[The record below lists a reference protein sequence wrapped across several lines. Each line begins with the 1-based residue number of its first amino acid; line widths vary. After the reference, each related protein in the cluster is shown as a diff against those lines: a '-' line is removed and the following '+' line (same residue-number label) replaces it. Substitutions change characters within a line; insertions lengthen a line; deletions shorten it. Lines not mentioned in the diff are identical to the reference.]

1 MKPTNLF
8 LALVLVV
15 AGLGSEPKEMNGLN
29 RSLLQAAADGNMEIV
44 EAFLPKGEV
53 GGSEPLEGTFDLQRF
68 FNDEITAGKTLI
80 SIPPG
85 QYRVTPRNGE
95 HLHLEGLRD
104 IQIIADGV
112 EMVCTETVRA
122 LTLIDCRNV
131 TLRGLTIDYD
141 PLPFTQGRIVK
152 LSDDSMI
159 HEIEL
164 FEGFPESAQIEN
176 YKYEV
181 FRGDTRALRYG
192 SYYEFEIE
200 KLSPRRIRI
209 TKGDQYRGPEWHL
222 EQVGDIIVIAV
233 SHVLGKRLSAA
244 VAVSDSTAI
253 TLEDV
258 TLYASDGFGFVEN
271 NCHGTT
277 YRHCRVDRRPLE
289 KDLHSRANPR
299 IRSLNAD
306 AFHSISATLGP
317 SYLDC
322 FARFQ
327 GDDCINIH
335 GDYHLV
341 MECRAEQLRVLAKRE
356 LNLKPGDP
364 VELITYGGFRLPD
377 ARVVA
382 TKPEGEIQ
390 ASEREFLSGQGMHPR
405 IRSGEMVH
413 KAYRVTLD
421 RAVDLPRGSLIGAI
435 NRMGNGFRVVGCDFG
450 FNRSRGIL
458 IKASQGEVRGNRL
471 QECWMEAIKVA
482 PEFWWLE
489 SGSSNDVT
497 IADNQISSCRD
508 VAIAVYAHANSGDI
522 ASSGLHNNIRII
534 GNEISACPLPGIVVT
549 STKELELRDNRLD
562 SNGSL
567 PISPSKLRRFSIQ
580 IPEPVVLRNVEKV
593 SMTST
598 NIHIAAS
605 LGNLGQLTALINE
618 GADVNSKDERQSTP
632 LHYAAGAGHKNA
644 VELLLAHGADVNAK
658 DAVGYAPLHYA
669 SAAGHQHIIELLIAK
684 VANVNAKNLA
694 GDTPLHFMVE
704 RGCKD
709 TTELLIDSGADVNV
723 KNNNGKTPVDIAVG
737 RNLSEVA
744 RLLISRG
751 ADVSI
756 HVAARFGALAKVKS
770 LIEKGAG
777 IDEKDVSGQTPLHCA
792 VGYGHED
799 VVKLLIANG
808 ADVNCEDKDG
818 KTPGHVALGEDKKS
832 ILELLIAK
840 GANLDYIHLSAYQG
854 SLDKV
859 TSFIEKG
866 TDVNATDSYGATPLH
881 YAARRGH
888 KELVEFLIAKGADVN
903 AQDKRSLA
911 ALHVAA
917 AHGHKDVAA
926 LLIDNA
932 ADINAK
938 GQWGYTPIYYA
949 AWSKV
954 TEVVEILLEEGV
966 DVNTK
971 DKWGWTPLHY
981 MAEYDYYRN
990 MAEFLIVKGADVN
1003 AKNNQGKT
1011 PLQVAKEKG
1020 HTEIVEL
1027 LRKHGAKY

>member
-1 MKPTNLF
+1 MKPTNLFCLF

-29 RSLLQAAADGNMEIV
+29 RSLLQASADGNMEIV
-44 EAFLPKGEV
+44 EAFLQKGGA
-53 GGSEPLEGTFDLQRF
+53 GGSEPLEEAFDLQKF
-68 FNDEITAGKTLI
+68 VNDEITAGKTLI

-141 PLPFTQGRIVK
+141 PLPFTQGRIVR

-181 FRGDTRALRYG
+181 FRSDTRALRYG

-209 TKGDQYRGPEWHL
+209 TKGDRYRGPQWHL
-222 EQVGDIIVIAV
+222 EQVGDIIVISA
-233 SHVLGKRLSAA
+233 SHVLGERLSAA
-244 VAVSDSTAI
+244 VALGDSIAI

-258 TLYASDGFGFVEN
+258 TLYASNSIGFVEN

-289 KDLHSRANPR
+289 KDLHSRADPR

-382 TKPEGEIQ
+382 IKPEGEIQ
-390 ASEREFLSGQGMHPR
+390 ASERQFLSRQGMHPR
-405 IRSGEMVH
+405 IRSGEMVR

-421 RAVDLPRGSLIGAI
+421 HTVDLPRGSLIGAI

-497 IADNQISSCRD
+497 IVDNRIHSCRD
-508 VAIAVYAHANSGDI
+508 VAIAVYAHANSGDL

-549 STKELELRDNRLD
+549 STKALELRDNRLD
-562 SNGSL
+562 PNGSL
-567 PISPSKLRRFSIQ
+567 PISPSTLQRFSIEL
-580 IPEPVVLRNVEKV
+580 PEPVVLRNVEKV
-593 SMTST
+593 SVTSN
-598 NIHIAAS
+598 NIHIAVS
-605 LGNLGQLTALINE
+605 LGDLEQLTALIND
-618 GADVNSKDERQSTP
+618 GANVNSKDERQSTP
-632 LHYAAGAGHKNA
+632 LHYAAGAG
-644 VELLLAHGADVNAK
+644 
-658 DAVGYAPLHYA
+658 
-669 SAAGHQHIIELLIAK
+669 
-684 VANVNAKNLA
+684 
-694 GDTPLHFMVE
+694 
-704 RGCKD
+704 R
-709 TTELLIDSGADVNV
+709 
-723 KNNNGKTPVDIAVG
+723 
-737 RNLSEVA
+737 
-744 RLLISRG
+744 
-751 ADVSI
+751 
-756 HVAARFGALAKVKS
+756 
-770 LIEKGAG
+770 
-777 IDEKDVSGQTPLHCA
+777 KDV
-792 VGYGHED
+792 VE
-799 VVKLLIANG
+799 LLIANG
-808 ADVNCEDKDG
+808 ADVNAKDTDG
-818 KTPGHVALGEDKKS
+818 NTPGHVALGKRNRP
-832 ILELLIAK
+832 ILDLLIAK
-840 GANLDYIHLSAYQG
+840 GANFTSIHLSAYQG
-854 SLDKV
+854 DLDEV
-859 TSFIEKG
+859 RSYIEKG
-866 TDVNATDSYGATPLH
+866 TDVNTTDSYGTTSLH

-888 KELVEFLIAKGADVN
+888 KEVVEFLVAKGADVN
-903 AQDKRSLA
+903 AKDKRNYTPLHRA
-911 ALHVAA
+911 A
-917 AHGHKDVAA
+917 GKGYKDVVA
-926 LLIDNA
+926 LLIDNS
-932 ADINAK
+932 ADVNAK
-938 GQWGYTPIYYA
+938 GRWDYTPIYYA
-949 AWSKV
+949 VWSWD
-954 TEVVEILLEEGV
+954 TETAELLIEKGA
-966 DVNTK
+966 DVNAK
-971 DKWGWTPLHY
+971 DVWGWTPLHY
-981 MAEYDYYRN
+981 AANKDNRGMAQL
-990 MAEFLIVKGADVN
+990 LITKGADVN
-1003 AKNNQGKT
+1003 AKDNSGET
-1011 PLQVAKEKG
+1011 ALLVANAKG
-1020 HTEIVEL
+1020 YTVIVEM
-1027 LRKHGAKY
+1027 LRKHGAKEAKALEVTPKEEKLSDPNAVEGQDN